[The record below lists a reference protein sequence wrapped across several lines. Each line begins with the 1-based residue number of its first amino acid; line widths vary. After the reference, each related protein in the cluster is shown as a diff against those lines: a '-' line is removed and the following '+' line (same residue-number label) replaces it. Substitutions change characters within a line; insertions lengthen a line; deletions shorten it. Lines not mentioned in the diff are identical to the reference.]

1 MLNRRILR
9 IKAFKVLYSYAE
21 NRSMTLNEAL
31 SALDISCE
39 ATRDLYLLML
49 ALDISC
55 EATRD
60 LYLLMLSIAGPLT
73 AEAARR
79 AEAASHKFNPTEE
92 ELHPNLKFVHNAL
105 APLLAEDPDFQKLL
119 ERKKLSWDQ
128 DDALVNQLYETLV
141 TRPYYAAYLADP
153 EISLAQDVRIFKKI
167 FENEFEDNDALWQ
180 ILEDRSI
187 YWTDDLPYR
196 ADGNSR
202 PCTRATS
209 SPRRA
214 SPWTATACS

>member
-21 NRSMTLNEAL
+21 NRTLTLNEAL
-31 SALDISCE
+31 S
-39 ATRDLYLLML
+39 

-105 APLLAEDPDFQKLL
+105 APLLREDPDFQKLL

-128 DDALVNQLYETLV
+128 DDAW
-141 TRPYYAAYLADP
+141 
-153 EISLAQDVRIFKKI
+153 RIRKSPWRRTS
-167 FENEFEDNDALWQ
+167 ASSR
-180 ILEDRSI
+180 RSSR
-187 YWTDDLPYR
+187 T
-196 ADGNSR
+196 NSR
-202 PCTRATS
+202 TTTPSGRSSRTAPSTGPTTCPTS
-209 SPRRA
+209 SRRLSA
-214 SPWTATACS
+214 A